1 MLDYKNNTIAGLN
14 YLQTLEDEKKDLIQS
29 IDILK
34 DTIQKLGGEKN
45 QESLFDFY
53 DGFVELAAYEVDDI
67 LCVGEKPYSMFMQDE
82 IISELKN
89 SGVTTIINL
98 MQEHE
103 FNMYDLNPLKKQFK
117 IINIPIIDNTV
128 PTKEVLY
135 KLINTIDSSTKT
147 YIHCNLGLGRTGV
160 VVGFY
165 LYNKYRYKGSGL
177 LQKIQELKIDSTL
190 ELKKSPITSQQIE
203 FLNELND

>member
-1 MLDYKNNTIAGLN
+1 MLDYKNNTIAGLK
-14 YLQTLEDEKKDLIQS
+14 YLQTLEAEKSDLIKS

-53 DGFVELAAYEVDDI
+53 DGFVELAAYEVDEI
-67 LCVGEKPYSMFMQDE
+67 LCVGEKPYSMFMQEE

-103 FNMYDLNPLKKQFK
+103 FNMYDLNPLNKEFK

-128 PTKEVLY
+128 PDKDILY
-135 KLINTIDSSTKT
+135 KVINIIDSSAKT
-147 YIHCNLGLGRTGV
+147 YIHCNLGLGRTDIV
-160 VVGFY
+160 VAFY
-165 LYNKYRYKGSGL
+165 LYNKYGYSKDCLQQRIEYLKNKL
-177 LQKIQELKIDSTL
+177 L
-190 ELKKSPITSQQIE
+190 
-203 FLNELND
+203 